1 MTTIFEIKGSKVLV
15 ELPVQQDQTESGL
28 IIPKNDLTGAPIE
41 SSVKTFHDYLGTILE
56 VGDKVV
62 DYKVGDKIL
71 SDPSTDYNP
80 PFVNPN
86 SGRLCTFI
94 LDSQILSVIT
104 TKP

>member
-15 ELPVQQDQTESGL
+15 ELPVQQEQTDGGI
-28 IIPKNDLTGAPIE
+28 IIPKTDLTGATIE
-41 SSVKTFHDYLGTILE
+41 SSVKTFHDYLGTIVG

-86 SGRLCTFI
+86 SGKLCTFI